1 MNLKYFEKL
10 IIAVV
15 VFIGVVIVT
24 AFIIGT
30 YVNKKNAIR
39 NQNDNSLILESINL
53 F

>member
-10 IIAVV
+10 MIAVV

-30 YVNKKNAIR
+30 YVNKKR
-39 NQNDNSLILESINL
+39 YTLINKSHYIQA
-53 F
+53 